1 MQSFGLDLDEFL
13 MRSKKSDE
21 FLRHIVDEAKDE
33 LGYEANQSL
42 ISMRVEVL
50 KNRSV
55 SITFANHSDITEE
68 EVFRQMT
75 DRLNLLFPDLEREDL
90 EQALVEVMSMPSK
103 DRADRLRQILEK
115 IRKEHGLSEY
125 TQDHESILR
134 DSYRLFSFASLA
146 DAMEFAHKSA
156 LGGAVKSDLYRWK
169 NRYYLVVDHYRISE
183 KRFNKLTA
191 MAFDFG
197 KVYADPEEEFLG
209 LTAQGE
215 LLISQ
220 KAYATLRKLY

>member
-1 MQSFGLDLDEFL
+1 MHSFGLDLDEFL

-55 SITFANHSDITEE
+55 SITFANHSDVNEDEI
-68 EVFRQMT
+68 FRQMT
-75 DRLNLLFPDLEREDL
+75 DRLQLLFPDLEREDL
-90 EQALVEVMSMPSK
+90 ERALEEVMAIPIK
-103 DRADRLRQILEK
+103 ERPDRLRQILSK
-115 IRKEHGLSEY
+115 IRKDHGLSEY
-125 TQDHESILR
+125 TQDHESITR
-134 DSYRLFSFASLA
+134 DDYRLFSFDSIS
-146 DAMEFAHKSA
+146 DCIEFTHKSA
-156 LGGAVKSDLYRWK
+156 MTGKIKSDLYRWK
-169 NRYYLVVDHYRISE
+169 NRIYLVVDHERISE

-215 LLISQ
+215 LLIDSNAYHILQ
-220 KAYATLRKLY
+220 KL